1 MHGSMVRIIFSW
13 QMLVTFFLGV
23 SSGIPFLVTG
33 STLQAWMTD
42 EKVDLAVIGLFS
54 LVGLPYT
61 VKFLWAPAMDRYV
74 PPFLGRRRGWML
86 ISQLLLMLAIGAFSV
101 VRPAESPWIVAFLA
115 VLVSFFSA
123 SQDIVVDAYR
133 RELLRDEELG
143 LGSSLAVNG
152 YRIGM
157 LISGAF
163 ALFLADRIPWNYVYL
178 LLAISL
184 LIGIITTCLAPGSE
198 GQVIPPKSLS
208 EAVIEPFIDYF
219 KRVGAFEILAFILLY
234 KIGDVMA
241 SSMTTPF
248 ILKIGFTKTELA
260 AVVKTFGIFATIAGG
275 LTGGILLL
283 KLGLYKGLW
292 IFGIL
297 QAISTLS
304 FSALASVGAYHS
316 VLAATV
322 AFENLTSGMGT
333 SAFTAFMASLC
344 NKRFTATQYALLSS
358 LMGIPR
364 VIVSS
369 PTGFLAE
376 RIGWAQFFIFC
387 TLAAI
392 PGLVFLLRF
401 KAWQWGY
408 SPIGETTATRESD
421 ELFNET

>member
-1 MHGSMVRIIFSW
+1 MQVSILRSIFNW
-13 QMLVTFFLGV
+13 RMLVTFFLGV
-23 SSGIPFLVTG
+23 SSGIPLLVTG

-61 VKFLWAPAMDRYV
+61 VKFLWAPFMDRYL

-86 ISQLLLMLAIGAFSV
+86 IFQILLMFAVGAFSL
-101 VRPAESPWIVAFLA
+101 VRPAQSPWIVAILA
-115 VLVSFFSA
+115 ALVSFFSA

-133 RELLRDEELG
+133 RELLREEELG

-163 ALFLADRIPWNYVYL
+163 ALFLADHIPWHHVYL

-184 LIGIITTCLAPGSE
+184 LIGIVTTCLAPNTG
-198 GQVIPPKSLS
+198 GQVISPKSLH
-208 EAVIEPFIDYF
+208 EAVVGPFFDYF
-219 KRVGAFEILAFILLY
+219 KRAGAFEILAFILFY

-241 SSMTTPF
+241 NSMTIPF
-248 ILKIGFTKTELA
+248 ILKMGFTKTELA

-275 LTGGILLL
+275 LAGGVLLIR
-283 KLGLYKGLW
+283 LGLCKGLW

-297 QAISTLS
+297 QAVSTLS
-304 FSALASVGAYHS
+304 FSALASLGAYSS
-316 VLAATV
+316 VLTATV
-322 AFENLTSGMGT
+322 TFENLTSGMGT
-333 SAFTAFMASLC
+333 AAFTAFMASLC
-344 NKRFTATQYALLSS
+344 NKKFTATQYALLSS

-364 VIVSS
+364 VIVSA

-376 RIGWAQFFIFC
+376 RIGWVYFFVFC

-392 PGLVFLLRF
+392 PGLAFLFRF
-401 KAWQWGY
+401 RVWQDGMR
-408 SPIGETTATRESD
+408 SFHGTNISQTNREFSA
-421 ELFNET
+421 ES